1 MFLLIGCPLNSTMKI
16 KTAFIV
22 QYPKLITQQL
32 RKIDREI
39 NSICGD
45 SEGYKLLLQIP
56 DFGPIYTSIICA

>member
-1 MFLLIGCPLNSTMKI
+1 MKI